1 MNKRFVIFLIL
12 CLSLLFSACGTDDNS
27 ATGGNIP
34 SDAPPSTKIDTSV
47 LVNEANQASNHLGFQ
62 ALQRLEGNEED
73 NIFVSPI
80 SIWLSVSMA
89 YNGAGRETKDEM
101 TKALQLR
108 NIDLQILNKHNASM
122 MEQLNNH
129 DDVELNIL
137 NSIWLRPKFTFLEN
151 FEQQVTESYNP
162 ELGPLTTKE
171 PMNEWVRE
179 KTNGKI
185 TDLIEK
191 VDEDHVAFLL
201 NATYFNGDWK
211 YPFDENNTEDD
222 SFNIDESSSTEVP
235 YMSLDEELPY
245 WETDEFQAVAL
256 PYGEEGNIQ
265 MEIFLPN
272 ESIEL
277 QEFVNKLT
285 LEDWQ
290 NWRESMQET
299 VGSLKMPKFSLEYK
313 SELKNFFQALG
324 MEKAFDKH
332 EADFTNMIDPAQ
344 LRGNLYISKIMH
356 KTFLQVDEK
365 GTEAAGAT
373 SVEMKEES
381 AIVSPAPFQMEVNR
395 PFLLTISDNETD
407 TILFMGM
414 IHEPTSID

>member
-1 MNKRFVIFLIL
+1 MKKCFFIFSIL
-12 CLSLLFSACGTDDNS
+12 CLFLLFSACGTDNS
-27 ATGGNIP
+27 ATGGNN
-34 SDAPPSTKIDTSV
+34 STDAPPTTKIDTSV
-47 LVNEANQASNHLGFQ
+47 LVNDANQASNHLGFQ
-62 ALQRLEGNEED
+62 TLQRLKGNEED

-80 SIWLSVSMA
+80 SIWLAVSMA
-89 YNGAGRETKDEM
+89 YNGADGDTKDEM
-101 TKALQLR
+101 TNALQLGD
-108 NIDLQILNKHNASM
+108 IDLQTLNEHNASM
-122 MEQLNNH
+122 MDQVSNH

-137 NSIWLRPKFTFLEN
+137 NSIWLRPKFTFLED

-171 PMNEWVRE
+171 PMNEWVSE

-185 TDLIEK
+185 TNLIEK

-201 NATYFNGDWK
+201 NATYFNGNWK
-211 YPFDENNTEDD
+211 YPFDENNTDNG
-222 SFNIDESSSTEVP
+222 SFNLDESSITEVP
-235 YMSLDEELPY
+235 FMSLDEKLFY
-245 WETDEFQAVAL
+245 WENDEFQLVAL

-265 MEIFLPN
+265 MEVFLPN
-272 ESIEL
+272 ESIRL

-299 VGSLKMPKFSLEYK
+299 VGSLKMPKFSLEYE
-313 SELKNFFQALG
+313 SELQDFFQALG
-324 MEKAFDKH
+324 MEKAFDQNI
-332 EADFTNMIDPAQ
+332 ADFSNMIDPAQ
-344 LRGNLYISKIMH
+344 LRGNLYFSKIMH
-356 KTFLQVDEK
+356 KTFLEVDER

-381 AIVSPAPFQMEVNR
+381 AIVSPAPFQMEINR

>member
-1 MNKRFVIFLIL
+1 MKKCFFIFSIL
-12 CLSLLFSACGTDDNS
+12 CLFLLFSACGTDNS
-27 ATGGNIP
+27 ATGGNN
-34 SDAPPSTKIDTSV
+34 STDAPPTTKIDTSV
-47 LVNEANQASNHLGFQ
+47 LVNDANQASNHLGFQ
-62 ALQRLEGNEED
+62 TLQRLKGNEED

-80 SIWLSVSMA
+80 SIWLAVSMA
-89 YNGAGRETKDEM
+89 YNGADGDTKDEM
-101 TKALQLR
+101 TNALQLGD
-108 NIDLQILNKHNASM
+108 IDLQTLNEHNASM
-122 MEQLNNH
+122 MDQVSNH

-137 NSIWLRPKFTFLEN
+137 NSIWLRPKFTFLED

-171 PMNEWVRE
+171 PMNEWVSE

-185 TDLIEK
+185 TNLIEK

-201 NATYFNGDWK
+201 NATYFNGNWK
-211 YPFDENNTEDD
+211 YPFDENNTDNG
-222 SFNIDESSSTEVP
+222 SFNLDESSITEVP
-235 YMSLDEELPY
+235 FMSLDEKLFY
-245 WETDEFQAVAL
+245 WENDEFQLVAL

-265 MEIFLPN
+265 MEVFLPN
-272 ESIEL
+272 ESIRL

-299 VGSLKMPKFSLEYK
+299 VGSLKMPKFSLEYE
-313 SELKNFFQALG
+313 SELQDFFQALG
-324 MEKAFDKH
+324 MEKAFDQNI
-332 EADFTNMIDPAQ
+332 ADFSNMIDPAQ

-356 KTFLQVDEK
+356 KTFLEVDER

-381 AIVSPAPFQMEVNR
+381 AIVSPAPFQMEINR

>member
-1 MNKRFVIFLIL
+1 MKKCFFIFSIL
-12 CLSLLFSACGTDDNS
+12 CLFLLFSACGTDNS
-27 ATGGNIP
+27 ATGGNN
-34 SDAPPSTKIDTSV
+34 STDAPPTTKIDTSV
-47 LVNEANQASNHLGFQ
+47 LVNDANQASNHLGFQ
-62 ALQRLEGNEED
+62 TLQRLKGNEED

-80 SIWLSVSMA
+80 SIWLAVSMA
-89 YNGAGRETKDEM
+89 YNGADGDTKDEM
-101 TKALQLR
+101 TNALQLGD
-108 NIDLQILNKHNASM
+108 IDLQTLNEHNASM
-122 MEQLNNH
+122 MDQVSNH

-137 NSIWLRPKFTFLEN
+137 NSIWLRPKFTFLED

-171 PMNEWVRE
+171 PMNEWVSE

-185 TDLIEK
+185 TNLIEK

-201 NATYFNGDWK
+201 NATYFNGNWK
-211 YPFDENNTEDD
+211 YPFDENNTDND
-222 SFNIDESSSTEVP
+222 SFNLDESSITEVP
-235 YMSLDEELPY
+235 FMSLDEKLFY
-245 WETDEFQAVAL
+245 WENDEFQLVAL

-265 MEIFLPN
+265 MEVFLPN
-272 ESIEL
+272 ESIRL

-299 VGSLKMPKFSLEYK
+299 VGSLKMPKFSLEYE
-313 SELKNFFQALG
+313 SELQDFFQALG
-324 MEKAFDKH
+324 MEKAFDQNI
-332 EADFTNMIDPAQ
+332 ADFSNMIDPAQ

-356 KTFLQVDEK
+356 KTFLEVDER

-381 AIVSPAPFQMEVNR
+381 AIVSPAPFQMEINR

>member
-1 MNKRFVIFLIL
+1 MKKCFFIFSIL
-12 CLSLLFSACGTDDNS
+12 CLFLLFSACGTDNI
-27 ATGGNIP
+27 ATGGNN
-34 SDAPPSTKIDTSV
+34 STDAPPTTKIDTSV
-47 LVNEANQASNHLGFQ
+47 LVNDANQASNHLGFQ
-62 ALQRLEGNEED
+62 TLQRLKGNEED

-80 SIWLSVSMA
+80 SIWLAVSMA
-89 YNGAGRETKDEM
+89 YNGADGDTKDEM
-101 TKALQLR
+101 TNALQLGD
-108 NIDLQILNKHNASM
+108 IDLQTLNEHNASM
-122 MEQLNNH
+122 MDQVSNH

-137 NSIWLRPKFTFLEN
+137 NSIWLRPKFTFLED

-171 PMNEWVRE
+171 PMNEWVSE

-185 TDLIEK
+185 TNLIEK

-201 NATYFNGDWK
+201 NATYFNGNWK
-211 YPFDENNTEDD
+211 YPFDENNTDNG
-222 SFNIDESSSTEVP
+222 SFNLDESSITEVP
-235 YMSLDEELPY
+235 FMSLDEKLFY
-245 WETDEFQAVAL
+245 WENDEFQLVAL

-265 MEIFLPN
+265 MEVFLPN
-272 ESIEL
+272 ESIRL

-299 VGSLKMPKFSLEYK
+299 VGSLKMPKFSLEYE
-313 SELKNFFQALG
+313 SELQDFFQALG
-324 MEKAFDKH
+324 MEKAFDQNI
-332 EADFTNMIDPAQ
+332 ADFSNMIDPAQ

-356 KTFLQVDEK
+356 KTFLEVDER

-381 AIVSPAPFQMEVNR
+381 AIVSPAPFQMEINR

>member
-1 MNKRFVIFLIL
+1 LKKCFLIIPIL
-12 CLSLLFSACGTDDNS
+12 GLFLLFSACGTDDNS
-27 ATGGNIP
+27 VTGGNST
-34 SDAPPSTKIDTSV
+34 SDNPPTTKIDTSV
-47 LVNEANQASNHLGFQ
+47 LVNDANQASNHLGFQ
-62 ALQRLEGNEED
+62 ALQRLEGNDED
-73 NIFVSPI
+73 NIFVSPL
-80 SIWLSVSMA
+80 SIWLAVSMA
-89 YNGAGRETKDEM
+89 YNGANGDTKDEM
-101 TKALQLR
+101 TNALQPE
-108 NIDLQILNKHNASM
+108 NIDLQTLNEHNGTM
-122 MEQLNNH
+122 MDQLNQH

-137 NSIWLRPKFTFLEN
+137 NSIWLDPEFTFLED
-151 FEQQVTESYNP
+151 FEHQVTESYNP

-171 PMNEWVRE
+171 PMNEWVSE

-191 VDEDHVAFLL
+191 VDDDHVAFLL
-201 NATYFNGDWK
+201 NATYFNGNWK
-211 YPFDENNTEDD
+211 YPFDENNTQDGL
-222 SFNIDESSSTEVP
+222 FHLDESSTTEVP
-235 YMSLDEELPY
+235 FMSLDEELPY
-245 WETDEFQAVAL
+245 WETDEFQSVAL

-272 ESIEL
+272 ENIEL

-299 VGSLKMPKFSLEYK
+299 VGSLKMPKFSLEYE
-313 SELKNFFQALG
+313 SELQDFFQVLG
-324 MEKAFDKH
+324 MEKAFEEK

-356 KTFLQVDEK
+356 KTFLEVDVR

-381 AIVSPAPFQMEVNR
+381 AVVSPAPFDMEINR
-395 PFLLTISDNETD
+395 PFLLTISDKETD
-407 TILFMGM
+407 SILFMGM
-414 IHEPTSID
+414 IHEPTST

>member
-1 MNKRFVIFLIL
+1 MKKCFFIFSIL
-12 CLSLLFSACGTDDNS
+12 CLFLLFSACGTDNS
-27 ATGGNIP
+27 ATGGNN
-34 SDAPPSTKIDTSV
+34 STDAPPTTKIDTSV
-47 LVNEANQASNHLGFQ
+47 LVNDANQASNHLGFQ
-62 ALQRLEGNEED
+62 TLQRLKGNEED

-80 SIWLSVSMA
+80 SIWLAVSMA
-89 YNGAGRETKDEM
+89 YNGADGDTKDEM
-101 TKALQLR
+101 TNALQLGD
-108 NIDLQILNKHNASM
+108 IDLQTLNEHNASM
-122 MEQLNNH
+122 MDQVSNH

-137 NSIWLRPKFTFLEN
+137 NSIWLRPKFTFLED

-171 PMNEWVRE
+171 PMNEWVSE

-185 TDLIEK
+185 TNLIEK

-201 NATYFNGDWK
+201 NATYFNGNWK
-211 YPFDENNTEDD
+211 YPFDENNTDND
-222 SFNIDESSSTEVP
+222 SFNLDESSITEVP
-235 YMSLDEELPY
+235 FMSLDEKLFY
-245 WETDEFQAVAL
+245 WENDEFQLVAL

-265 MEIFLPN
+265 MEVFLPN
-272 ESIEL
+272 ESIRL

-299 VGSLKMPKFSLEYK
+299 VGSLKMPKFSLEYE
-313 SELKNFFQALG
+313 SELQDFFQVLG
-324 MEKAFDKH
+324 MEKAFDQNI
-332 EADFTNMIDPAQ
+332 ADFSNMIDPAQ

-356 KTFLQVDEK
+356 KTFLEVDER

-381 AIVSPAPFQMEVNR
+381 AIVSPAPFQMEINR

>member
-1 MNKRFVIFLIL
+1 MKKCFFIFSIL
-12 CLSLLFSACGTDDNS
+12 CLFLLFSACGTDNS
-27 ATGGNIP
+27 ATGGNN
-34 SDAPPSTKIDTSV
+34 STDAPPTTKIDTSV
-47 LVNEANQASNHLGFQ
+47 LVNDANQASNHLGFQ
-62 ALQRLEGNEED
+62 TLQRLKGNEED

-80 SIWLSVSMA
+80 SIWLAVSMA
-89 YNGAGRETKDEM
+89 YNGADGDTKDEM
-101 TKALQLR
+101 TNALQLGD
-108 NIDLQILNKHNASM
+108 IDLQTLNEHNASM
-122 MEQLNNH
+122 MDQVSNH

-137 NSIWLRPKFTFLEN
+137 NSIWLRPKFTFLED

-171 PMNEWVRE
+171 PMNEWVSE

-185 TDLIEK
+185 TNLIEK

-201 NATYFNGDWK
+201 NATYFNGNWK
-211 YPFDENNTEDD
+211 YPFDENNTDNG
-222 SFNIDESSSTEVP
+222 SFNLDESSITEVP
-235 YMSLDEELPY
+235 FMSLDEKLFY
-245 WETDEFQAVAL
+245 WENDEFQLVAL

-265 MEIFLPN
+265 MEVFLPN
-272 ESIEL
+272 ESIRL

-299 VGSLKMPKFSLEYK
+299 VGSLKMPKFSLEYE
-313 SELKNFFQALG
+313 SELQDFFQALG
-324 MEKAFDKH
+324 MEKAFDQNI
-332 EADFTNMIDPAQ
+332 ADFSNMIDPAQ

-356 KTFLQVDEK
+356 KTFLEVDER

-381 AIVSPAPFQMEVNR
+381 AIISPAPFQMEINR